1 MNTVSQSRTQGRSII
16 MRRVFASL
24 TLAGAFVLQGCGTLG
39 HPKAPVIN
47 DADTQKL
54 SHITQTLSD
63 KHKARHASRHPV
75 ETLAF
80 FGIQPGDT
88 VVEAL
93 PGGGWYSQILVPYL
107 GAQGRLIGVDYN
119 TQMWPHFGGFA
130 TPTFIEKRKKW
141 PASWQ
146 QDASHWGP
154 GGERAQAYTFA
165 TLPAAL
171 EGSVDAVLYIRAL
184 HNLARFETK
193 GGYLTQAL
201 AETHRMLK
209 PKGLVGIV
217 QHAMAEDK
225 PDSWATGDRGYL
237 KRSAIMAVMDKAGF
251 EFVAESTINQNM
263 KDDPQDGDV
272 VWRLP
277 PSLNTSDDK
286 KAESLAIGESNR
298 VTLLFRKK

>member
-1 MNTVSQSRTQGRSII
+1 MNTVSQSRRQGQTMI

-24 TLAGAFVLQGCGTLG
+24 TLAGAFILQGCGTLN

-47 DADTQKL
+47 DVHTHKL
-54 SHITQTLSD
+54 SQITQALSD
-63 KHKARHASRHPV
+63 KHKARHGSRHPV

-80 FGIQPGDT
+80 FGIKPGDT

-119 TQMWPHFGGFA
+119 AEMWSHFGGFA
-130 TPTFIEKRKKW
+130 TPAFIEKRKQW
-141 PASWQ
+141 PMNWQ
-146 QDASHWGP
+146 EDASHWGP
-154 GGERAQAYTFA
+154 GGEQARAYTFA
-165 TLPAAL
+165 TLPATL
-171 EGSVDAVLYIRAL
+171 KGSVDAVLYIRAL
-184 HNLARFETK
+184 HNLARFDAK

-201 AETHRMLK
+201 AETHRILK
-209 PKGLVGIV
+209 PSGVVGIV

-237 KRSAIMAVMDKAGF
+237 KRSAIMAIMDKAGF
-251 EFVAESTINQNM
+251 EFVAESAINQNI
-263 KDDPQDGDV
+263 KDDPQAGDT

-277 PSLNTSDDK
+277 PTLRTSDDK
-286 KAESLAIGESNR
+286 KADNLTIGESNR